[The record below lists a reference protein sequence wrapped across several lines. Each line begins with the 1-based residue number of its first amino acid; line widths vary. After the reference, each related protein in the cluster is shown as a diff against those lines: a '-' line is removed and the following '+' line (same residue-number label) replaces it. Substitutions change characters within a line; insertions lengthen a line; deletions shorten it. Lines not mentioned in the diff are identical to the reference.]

1 MALKLDS
8 KRAGI
13 SKAPAPTQTRTI
25 YQYLDDQQKYAEAL
39 RARLPR
45 AEPSLGIPRQARAQP
60 PKTSR
65 PASGGRKQMQAQQIE
80 LGSQTA
86 RSSFGQDRIARSTA
100 GGATNS
106 KHGLSARI
114 PMPRPSTVSGTR
126 NAPNRL
132 LRPPSGERSIPR
144 RTTPN
149 GFVDSSAYKTADNPG
164 SSF

>member
-1 MALKLDS
+1 MALKLDG
-8 KRAGI
+8 KRAG
-13 SKAPAPTQTRTI
+13 KADAKGLARNSPKPTGTI
-25 YQYLDDQQKYAEAL
+25 YQYLDDQQKYAEAP

-65 PASGGRKQMQAQQIE
+65 PASGGRKQMQAQQLE
-80 LGSQTA
+80 LGNQTS
-86 RSSFGQDRIARSTA
+86 RSSFGQAS
-100 GGATNS
+100 ATS
-106 KHGLSARI
+106 LKHGLSARI

-149 GFVDSSAYKTADNPG
+149 GFVDSSAYKTADNPD